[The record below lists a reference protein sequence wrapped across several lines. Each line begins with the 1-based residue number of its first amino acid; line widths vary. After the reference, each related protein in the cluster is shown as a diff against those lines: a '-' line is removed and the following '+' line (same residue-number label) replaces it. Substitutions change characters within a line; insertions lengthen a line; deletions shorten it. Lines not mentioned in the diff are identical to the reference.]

1 MGMPWGLGF
10 HLTAS
15 YSINFLGCRRRAA
28 VRRCLRRKDGE
39 LALMEM
45 MGDVMEPLDMVS
57 WLVQHGGWSGDAGY
71 LG

>member
-1 MGMPWGLGF
+1 M
-10 HLTAS
+10 
-15 YSINFLGCRRRAA
+15 
-28 VRRCLRRKDGE
+28 RRKDGE